1 MKSVHFYTKK
11 DVVVRHQLDR
21 RWKVA
26 AASPV
31 LLLLAASLSLAG
43 CSHATTSAT
52 CTTQELIK
60 AAGKAYTM
68 LPPTRDNDAGEG
80 RIPDTQPD
88 ADIDANQ
95 RAALCRVYKSE
106 IHLPG

>member
-1 MKSVHFYTKK
+1 VKSLHFLAKK
-11 DVVVRHQLDR
+11 ELTVRHPLDR
-21 RWKVA
+21 RWKVTA
-26 AASPV
+26 ALPV
-31 LLLLAASLSLAG
+31 VALLAASLSLAG
-43 CSHATTSAT
+43 CSHSVTNAT

-60 AAGKAYTM
+60 AAGKAYTL
-68 LPPTRDNDAGEG
+68 LPPSHDNDAGKA
-80 RIPDTQPD
+80 RIPDTKPD

>member
-1 MKSVHFYTKK
+1 VG
-11 DVVVRHQLDR
+11 HQLDR
-21 RWKVA
+21 RRKFTAVV
-26 AASPV
+26 PV
-31 LLLLAASLSLAG
+31 LLLFAASLSLAG
-43 CSHATTSAT
+43 CSHAVASAT

-60 AAGKAYTM
+60 AAGKAYTL
-68 LPPTRDNDAGEG
+68 LPPSHDNDAGEG
-80 RIPDTQPD
+80 RIPDTKPD

>member
-1 MKSVHFYTKK
+1 MKSLHFEAEK
-11 DVVVRHQLDR
+11 DVVVRTQPGR
-21 RWKVA
+21 RWKATA
-26 AASPV
+26 AVPVV
-31 LLLLAASLSLAG
+31 LLLVSSLSLAG
-43 CSHATTSAT
+43 CSHAATSAT
-52 CTTQELIK
+52 CTTQELIM

-80 RIPDTQPD
+80 RIPDSTPD